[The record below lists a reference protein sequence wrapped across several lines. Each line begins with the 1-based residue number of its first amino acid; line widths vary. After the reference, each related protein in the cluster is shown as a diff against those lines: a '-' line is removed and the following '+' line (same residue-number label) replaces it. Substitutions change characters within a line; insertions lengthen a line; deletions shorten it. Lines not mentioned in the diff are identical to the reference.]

1 MVGVT
6 HDELRALCKAAT
18 PGPWNEGYWDGRF
31 HVETREI
38 LLVQD
43 MEPVDDKKQ
52 AMQNATYIAA
62 VSPDVVLGLLDEI
75 ARLAPSPS
83 REACCWPCFKDLNQ
97 SDGVADL
104 YAEREDEYVAACG
117 ICGHDMEG

>member
-6 HDELRALCKAAT
+6 HDELRALCKAAAFLGT
-18 PGPWNEGYWDGRF
+18 GRHSSPALDTYYAAKDF
-31 HVETREI
+31 
-38 LLVQD
+38 LD
-43 MEPVDDKKQ
+43 Y
-52 AMQNATYIAA
+52 ATDSPLMRQIRACG
-62 VSPDVVLGLLDEI
+62 PDVVLGLLDEI

>member
-1 MVGVT
+1 MT

-75 ARLAPSPS
+75 ARLKRTLRWYAQVGSAW
-83 REACCWPCFKDLNQ
+83 RQQAKAERDRM
-97 SDGVADL
+97 VADQCCTDYPTCTCRGKFL
-104 YAEREDEYVAACG
+104 
-117 ICGHDMEG
+117 

>member
-1 MVGVT
+1 MT

-18 PGPWNEGYWDGRF
+18 PGPWGTHPDDPWE
-31 HVETREI
+31 
-38 LLVQD
+38 VQGNLAAYHGD
-43 MEPVDDKKQ
+43 DCEPVCTIRTDD
-52 AMQNATYIAA
+52 AADATYIAA